1 MEEKQQKLKNALK
14 NLVLLVLFAGM
25 IALTFVTWMADLNM
39 DNVPSDSFI
48 ARIYQRFTYGVSGFE
63 IRTGADPA
71 AQPTRVAVSIDGELV
86 GAQYQA
92 AAVSTLYTSLADSM
106 GQALENCRSFQSSSE
121 ETFRKAL
128 QGEVL
133 YFGYE
138 GYLPVSLLAGWMEGK
153 SEQELQ
159 TDALLL
165 TAEGK
170 LYLHLE
176 DGYRVAE
183 TQADPAQWEKAME
196 NYSASAC
203 RFAAADERFAGVRP
217 DTLLPQDDDVRA
229 EQLAVQAPNLLD
241 PQGGSN
247 WDMLFDAFEYDPHVR
262 SYQEDKGNTQVYAEN
277 YSTLHISVDGTILFR
292 ATAMEGGLEVYNT
305 AETAREDTLRL
316 RVDFADM
323 LLKNVQG
330 SVSDNSQTELYDITQ
345 AEDEVY
351 VLTFVQLV
359 GGIPVQTD
367 EEAPFA
373 RFTFRENKLM
383 SAEIRL
389 RLYQTTGV
397 QSPVLSSELA
407 AVASPSAQARLA
419 IVYQIQ
425 DGQATA
431 RRCYVR

>member
-1 MEEKQQKLKNALK
+1 
-14 NLVLLVLFAGM
+14 
-25 IALTFVTWMADLNM
+25 
-39 DNVPSDSFI
+39 
-48 ARIYQRFTYGVSGFE
+48 
-63 IRTGADPA
+63 
-71 AQPTRVAVSIDGELV
+71 
-86 GAQYQA
+86 
-92 AAVSTLYTSLADSM
+92 
-106 GQALENCRSFQSSSE
+106 
-121 ETFRKAL
+121 
-128 QGEVL
+128 
-133 YFGYE
+133 
-138 GYLPVSLLAGWMEGK
+138 
-153 SEQELQ
+153 
-159 TDALLL
+159 
-165 TAEGK
+165 
-170 LYLHLE
+170 
-176 DGYRVAE
+176 
-183 TQADPAQWEKAME
+183 
-196 NYSASAC
+196 
-203 RFAAADERFAGVRP
+203 
-217 DTLLPQDDDVRA
+217 
-229 EQLAVQAPNLLD
+229 
-241 PQGGSN
+241 
-247 WDMLFDAFEYDPHVR
+247 
-262 SYQEDKGNTQVYAEN
+262 
-277 YSTLHISVDGTILFR
+277 
-292 ATAMEGGLEVYNT
+292 MEGGLEVYNT